1 MTLAPEWIKDTR
13 GGATFAVRVAPR
25 ASRTAMV
32 GVISEG
38 ADAALKIALA
48 APPVEGKANAELVA
62 YFADLLGISR
72 SRIELIAGKQSR
84 TKVLRVRGKSAAE
97 LAHFFLTNL
106 LGVP

>member
-1 MTLAPEWIKDTR
+1 MTPTPEWIKDAPA
-13 GGATFAVRVAPR
+13 GATFAVRVTPR
-25 ASRTAMV
+25 AGRTAMV
-32 GVISEG
+32 GVMGEG

-97 LAHFFLTNL
+97 LARSFLTNL
-106 LGVP
+106 SGVP